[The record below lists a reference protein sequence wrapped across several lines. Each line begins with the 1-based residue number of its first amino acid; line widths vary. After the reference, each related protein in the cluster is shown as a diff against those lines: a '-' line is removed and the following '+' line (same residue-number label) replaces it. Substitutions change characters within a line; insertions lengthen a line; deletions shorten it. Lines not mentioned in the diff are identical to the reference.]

1 MLWQS
6 IGLASLASIRAG
18 YRLVRGSHRHANV
31 GYDETGMT
39 HIHAAYISHDAPLRI
54 RLKLPTRSYIPFRNQ
69 AEKDQMST
77 NTPKYCRCG
86 NRLAW
91 NHAGALCGSCE
102 RQTADYRAEAPAVTP
117 AFWNTPALRDALAA
131 QHIGR
136 VARAYRRHSEFTARY
151 GRDGVSQELLGSWLG
166 LTQAQVSRIE
176 NGPPVRNL
184 DTLAHWARVLQIP
197 PRLLWFKLP
206 PGRTVNE
213 PGKKPQLASAISP
226 PAETSQLLPAADGLA
241 HDPDAVAMRAFRTA
255 DLQAG
260 GGHLYASVVRYLQA
274 DMAPRLFGTDAGASN
289 PALFTA
295 AAGLTEMAGWMAH
308 DAGRDASA
316 KRHFGRALAL
326 VQVGGDHQLTA
337 HILGSMSHLASYLGA
352 PDEADDLARQGRAAL
367 QAGPANPA
375 LEARMLAL
383 EARGVAGKEP
393 ADPAECARL
402 LLRAERALEDTPA
415 SPVSTWVSH
424 FDQGSLASETT
435 RSLRQHGDLEQARQQ
450 AERIISLRPSHRTRS
465 RAFGQLALASVL
477 IAQRE
482 PNQAVG
488 IASDVL
494 DATQSLGSYLVI
506 SQLIQLQRQLEPYSG
521 NAVVAEFLDCL
532 QDALPDRLVFYQL
545 TAEGLHL
552 HEAKEGL

>member
-1 MLWQS
+1 
-6 IGLASLASIRAG
+6 
-18 YRLVRGSHRHANV
+18 
-31 GYDETGMT
+31 
-39 HIHAAYISHDAPLRI
+39 
-54 RLKLPTRSYIPFRNQ
+54 
-69 AEKDQMST
+69 MST
-77 NTPKYCRCG
+77 SAPRYCRCG

-102 RQTADYRAEAPAVTP
+102 REAVHRRAAPPAVSR
-117 AFWNTPALRDALAA
+117 AFWGTPALRDALAA

-136 VARAYRRHSEFTARY
+136 VARAYRRHTEFAARY
-151 GRDGVSQELLGSWLG
+151 GRDGVSQELLGTWLG

-176 NGPPVRNL
+176 NGPHVRNL

-206 PGRTVNE
+206 PDRSVNVARRDSQ
-213 PGKKPQLASAISP
+213 PTTATPV
-226 PAETSQLLPAADGLA
+226 PAGTSRRLPVADRLA
-241 HDPDAVAMRAFRTA
+241 HDPDAVAMRSFRTA

-274 DMAPRLFGTDAGASN
+274 DMAPRLFGTDAGANN

-352 PDEADDLARQGRAAL
+352 PDEAVALARRGQAAL
-367 QAGPANPA
+367 RAGPANPA

-402 LLRAERALEDTPA
+402 LLRAERALED
-415 SPVSTWVSH
+415 
-424 FDQGSLASETT
+424 
-435 RSLRQHGDLEQARQQ
+435 
-450 AERIISLRPSHRTRS
+450 IS
-465 RAFGQLALASVL
+465 AASV
-477 IAQRE
+477 R
-482 PNQAVG
+482 PG
-488 IASDVL
+488 
-494 DATQSLGSYLVI
+494 
-506 SQLIQLQRQLEPYSG
+506 
-521 NAVVAEFLDCL
+521 
-532 QDALPDRLVFYQL
+532 
-545 TAEGLHL
+545 
-552 HEAKEGL
+552 